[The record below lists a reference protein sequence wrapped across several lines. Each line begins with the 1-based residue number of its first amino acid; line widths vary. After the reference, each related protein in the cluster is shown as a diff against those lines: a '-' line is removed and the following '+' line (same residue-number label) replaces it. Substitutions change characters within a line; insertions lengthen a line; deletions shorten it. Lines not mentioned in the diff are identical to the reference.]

1 MNSTAELD
9 IDTGAPEFVRHE
21 GLIAWVA
28 EMAALTKPDRIYW
41 CDGSDEEYARMCRKL
56 VDAGTF
62 RKLNPVRRPNSF
74 LAWSDPSDVA
84 RVEDRTYICSAEKE
98 NAGPTN
104 NWMEPAQMRATLQ
117 HGLADGTPALFDG
130 CMRGRTMYVVPFSM
144 GPLGSHISHIG
155 IELSDSPYVVVN
167 MKIMTRM
174 GEAVYEVLG
183 SNGAFVPCV
192 HSVGAPLDPGQGDV
206 TWPCN
211 KTKYIV
217 HYPETREIWSYGSG
231 YGGNA
236 LLGKKCFALRIASTM
251 GRSAAQD
258 SSGNPGWL
266 AEHML
271 ILGVTNPQGKKYHVA
286 AAFPSACGKTNFAML
301 VPPAGFEGW
310 KVTTIGDDIAW
321 IKPGTDGKLYAIN
334 PEAGYFGV
342 APGTNLATNPNC
354 MASLNHDVIFTN
366 VALTDDGDVWWEG
379 LEKDTGVVP
388 AHLIDWQGHDWTP
401 EIARATGTEGKSRPA
416 AHPNARF
423 TVAATN
429 NPALDPAW
437 DDPAGVP
444 IDAFIFGGRRSTTVP
459 LITESRDWVEGVYM
473 AATMG
478 SETTAA
484 AAGQQGVVRRD
495 PFAMLPFMGYN
506 MSDYFQ
512 HWLAMGEKLASG
524 GARLPRIYTTNWFRK
539 GADGKF
545 VWPGYGENMR
555 VLKWM
560 IDRIEGTSKGREHV
574 FGVSPTYEELNWTG
588 LDFTTEQF
596 KTVTSIDKA
605 AWQAELKLHSDLFR
619 QLAYH
624 LPKELEETKAR
635 IETRLAA

>member
-1 MNSTAELD
+1 MNAPASPGLD
-9 IDTGAPEFVRHE
+9 LKAPDYVKHPR
-21 GLIAWVA
+21 LVAWVA
-28 EMAALTKPDRIYW
+28 EMAALCQPAAIHW
-41 CDGSDEEYARMCRKL
+41 CDGSQEEYQALCQRL

-62 RKLNPVRRPNSF
+62 TKLNPAKRPNSF
-74 LAWSDPSDVA
+74 LALSDPSDVA
-84 RVEDRTYICSAEKE
+84 RVEDRTYICSEKKE
-98 NAGPTN
+98 DAGPTN
-104 NWMEPAQMRATLQ
+104 NWMAPAEMRSTLQ
-117 HGLADGTPALFDG
+117 PLFAG

-144 GPLGSHISHIG
+144 GPLGSHIAHIG
-155 IELSDSPYVVVN
+155 IELSDSAYVAVN
-167 MKIMTRM
+167 QRIMTRM
-174 GEAVYEVLG
+174 GRAVYQVLG
-183 SNGAFVPCV
+183 TDGAFVPCM
-192 HSVGAPLDPGQGDV
+192 HTVGAPLSPGQADV
-206 TWPCN
+206 KWPCN

-251 GRSAAQD
+251 GRAEANAQQT
-258 SSGNPGWL
+258 GWL

-286 AAFPSACGKTNFAML
+286 AAFPSACGKTNFSML

-310 KVTTIGDDIAW
+310 KVSTIGDDIAW
-321 IKPGTDGKLYAIN
+321 IKPHADGRMYAIN

-342 APGTNLATNPNC
+342 APGTNYHTNPNC
-354 MASLNHDVIFTN
+354 MASLGHDVIFTN

-379 LEKDTGVVP
+379 MEKDDGKLP
-388 AHLIDWQGHDWTP
+388 DHLIDWQGKDWTP
-401 EIARATGTEGKSRPA
+401 AIAKETGAKA
-416 AHPNARF
+416 AHPNSRF

-429 NPALDPAW
+429 NPALDSAW
-437 DDPAGVP
+437 DDAAGVP

-459 LITESRDWVEGVYM
+459 LVTEARNWVEGVYM

-484 AAGQQGVVRRD
+484 AVGQQGVVRRD
-495 PFAMLPFMGYN
+495 PFAMLPFTGYN
-506 MSDYFQ
+506 VSDYFQ
-512 HWLAMGEKLASG
+512 HWLDIGQKMGQAGAKLPA
-524 GARLPRIYTTNWFRK
+524 IYCVNWFRK

-560 IDRIEGTSKGREHV
+560 IDRLEGKAMGADNG
-574 FGVSPTYEELNWTG
+574 FGVSPTFDEITWTG
-588 LDFTTEQF
+588 LDFTPAQF
-596 KTVTSIDKA
+596 ATVTSLDRADWKA
-605 AWQAELKLHSDLFR
+605 EIALHTELFS

-624 LPKELEETKAR
+624 LPAQLQITKVQLEQ
-635 IETRLAA
+635 RLAA

>member
-1 MNSTAELD
+1 MNAPTMQGLD
-9 IDTGAPEFVRHE
+9 LQAPAYVKNAR
-21 GLIAWVA
+21 LLAWVA
-28 EMAALTKPDRIYW
+28 DMAALCKPARIHW
-41 CDGSDEEYARMCRKL
+41 CDGSQEEYDRLCQQL

-62 RKLNPVRRPNSF
+62 KKLNPARRPGSY

-84 RVEDRTYICSAEKE
+84 RVEDRTYICCEKKE
-98 NAGPTN
+98 DAGPTN
-104 NWMEPAQMRATLQ
+104 NWMAPAEMRATLQ
-117 HGLADGTPALFDG
+117 PLFDG
-130 CMRGRTMYVVPFSM
+130 CMQGRTMYVVPFSM
-144 GPLGSHISHIG
+144 GPLGSPIAHIG
-155 IELSDSPYVVVN
+155 IELSDSPYVAVN

-174 GEAVYEVLG
+174 GRAVYDVLG
-183 SNGAFVPCV
+183 VEGDFVPCV
-192 HSVGAPLDPGQGDV
+192 HTVGAPLQAGEKDV
-206 TWPCN
+206 SWPCN

-251 GRSAAQD
+251 GRDQ
-258 SSGNPGWL
+258 GWL

-271 ILGVTNPQGKKYHVA
+271 ILGVSNPEGKKYHVA
-286 AAFPSACGKTNFAML
+286 AAFPSACGKTNFSML
-301 VPPAGFEGW
+301 VPPKAFEGW

-321 IKPGTDGKLYAIN
+321 IKPQADGSLRAIN

-342 APGTNLATNPNC
+342 APGTNYHTNPNC
-354 MASLNHDVIFTN
+354 MASLDRDVIFTN

-379 LEKDTGVVP
+379 MEKDTGKLP
-388 AHLIDWQGHDWTP
+388 DHLIDWQGKDWTP
-401 EIARATGTEGKSRPA
+401 QIARETGAKA

-437 DDPAGVP
+437 DDPRGVK

-459 LITESRDWVEGVYM
+459 LVTEARDWTEGVYM

-512 HWLAMGEKLASG
+512 HWLDLGEKLAASG
-524 GARLPRIYTTNWFRK
+524 ATLPRIYTTNWFRK
-539 GADGKF
+539 DADGKF

-560 IDRIEGTSKGREHV
+560 IDRIEGRATGQETA
-574 FGVSPTYEELNWTG
+574 FGVAPQYGEINWTG
-588 LDFTTEQF
+588 LDFTGEQF
-596 KTVTSIDKA
+596 DTVTRIDKA
-605 AWQAELKLHSDLFR
+605 AWADELKLHTAHFD

-624 LPKELEETKAR
+624 LPAQMLKTKAALEE
-635 IETRLAA
+635 RLGA

>member
-1 MNSTAELD
+1 MNQ
-9 IDTGAPEFVRHE
+9 PVME
-21 GLIAWVA
+21 GLRLNVPAYVKHQRLIAWVA
-28 EMAALTKPDRIYW
+28 EIAALTEAKDVYW
-41 CDGSDEEYARMCRKL
+41 CDGSQAEYDRLCQQL

-62 RKLNPVRRPNSF
+62 QKLNPAKRPGSY

-84 RVEDRTYICSAEKE
+84 RVEDRTFICTK
-98 NAGPTN
+98 NKLDAGPTN
-104 NWMEPAQMRATLQ
+104 NWMEPAEMRALLQ
-117 HGLADGTPALFDG
+117 TGDKALFRG
-130 CMRGRTMYVVPFSM
+130 AMRGRTLYVVPFSM
-144 GPLGSHISHIG
+144 GPIGSPIAHIG
-155 IELSDSPYVVVN
+155 VELSDSPYVAVN
-167 MKIMTRM
+167 MRIMTRM
-174 GEAVYEVLG
+174 GRAVLDTLG
-183 SNGAFVPCV
+183 DNGEFVPCV
-192 HSVGAPLDPGQGDV
+192 HTVGAPLEAGQADV
-206 TWPCN
+206 KWPCN

-251 GRSAAQD
+251 GRDQ
-258 SSGNPGWL
+258 GWL

-271 ILGVTNPQGKKYHVA
+271 VLGVTSPEGKKHHVA

-301 VPPAGFEGW
+301 IPPAGFAGW

-321 IKPGTDGKLYAIN
+321 IKPGKDGRLYAIN

-342 APGTNLATNPNC
+342 APGTNQKTNPNC
-354 MASLNHDVIFTN
+354 MASLDKDVIFTN

-379 LEKDTGVVP
+379 MTDTAP
-388 AHLIDWQGHDWTP
+388 DHLIDWQGKDWTP
-401 EIARATGTEGKSRPA
+401 AIAKETGAKA

-429 NPALDPAW
+429 NPALDEEW
-437 DDPAGVP
+437 DNPAGVA

-459 LITESRDWVEGVYM
+459 LVTEARDWTEGVYM

-506 MSDYFQ
+506 MADYFQ
-512 HWLAMGEKLASG
+512 HWLSLGAKLSASG
-524 GARLPRIYTTNWFRK
+524 AKLPKIFCVNWFRK

-560 IDRIEGTSKGREHV
+560 LERVDGQGDGVEHAFGTSPR
-574 FGVSPTYEELNWTG
+574 YEDLNWQG
-588 LDFTTEQF
+588 LAFTPEQF
-596 KTVTSIDKA
+596 KTVTHISNEDWA
-605 AWQAELKLHSDLFR
+605 TELKLHDELFV
-619 QLAYH
+619 QLAQG
-624 LPKELEETKAR
+624 LPAELPATKAR
-635 IETRLAA
+635 IEQRLSQA